1 MSDQPLELLRF
12 FQLWL
17 VGILLTF
24 LAQSLGLLI
33 GAASDI
39 KVIFNNYTQFV
50 PGLIFL
56 CDISDGNLPL
66 TCDINSNAPV
76 FRLLCAGG

>member
-1 MSDQPLELLRF
+1 MCPTSFLFISYYMSDQPLELLRF

-17 VGILLTF
+17 IGILLTF

-39 KVIFNNYTQFV
+39 KVKFNN
-50 PGLIFL
+50 
-56 CDISDGNLPL
+56 
-66 TCDINSNAPV
+66 
-76 FRLLCAGG
+76 